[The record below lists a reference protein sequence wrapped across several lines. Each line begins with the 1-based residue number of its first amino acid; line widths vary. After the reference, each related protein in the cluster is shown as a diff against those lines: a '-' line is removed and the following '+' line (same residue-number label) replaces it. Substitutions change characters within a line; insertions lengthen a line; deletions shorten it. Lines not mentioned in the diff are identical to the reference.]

1 MSELVRLLNVYEH
14 HSLFSIGGSVSYY
27 TKTREHIFDYMS
39 NIDPYGSPS
48 NHNSRL
54 FGVMGDWDYEIPK
67 MDMCYYLDSYLGLGY
82 QYLLDNPL
90 NQYADECPAAWFVNS
105 GQDVF
110 NHDYSSTYYHI
121 LKVIYCYSHAHG
133 FGTD

>member
-1 MSELVRLLNVYEH
+1 MKRKALILIVLC
-14 HSLFSIGGSVSYY
+14 SLGFWAWEAQAVCLE
-27 TKTREHIFDYMS
+27 T
-39 NIDPYGSPS
+39 SPS